1 MTQNALA
8 KERREVKQ
16 QQREAQED
24 TIPKDIGKLWVDPV
38 PEGMFATA
46 VGFFAIS
53 EFYFCDPSSGG
64 QAVFMVIV
72 SKDFSHADPS
82 WTT

>member
-38 PEGMFATA
+38 PEGLYLACYLF
-46 VGFFAIS
+46 
-53 EFYFCDPSSGG
+53 
-64 QAVFMVIV
+64 
-72 SKDFSHADPS
+72 DFRLFS
-82 WTT
+82 TVRCNL